1 MGEFNYSSSEEEV
14 IIYSLK
20 RKIYSLKRK
29 MKSGDYNYPSSSDE
43 ESEEEVAVSRI
54 KGEDNEIQ
62 NKCNKLSYLI
72 S

>member
-20 RKIYSLKRK
+20 RKISDSFQ